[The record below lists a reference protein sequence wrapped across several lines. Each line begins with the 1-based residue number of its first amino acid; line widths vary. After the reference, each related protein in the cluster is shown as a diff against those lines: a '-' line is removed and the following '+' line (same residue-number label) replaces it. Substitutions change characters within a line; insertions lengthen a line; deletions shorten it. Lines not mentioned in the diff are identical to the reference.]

1 MLKIY
6 FKTKVLI
13 IFVWLLKM
21 RKELAQMN
29 MAIKLTR
36 ISNVEICAPVRRVQ
50 NADVK
55 NIAMIIKL
63 FHMTINWR

>member
-6 FKTKVLI
+6 FKTKI
-13 IFVWLLKM
+13 FIFVWLLKTT
-21 RKELAQMN
+21 KELAQMN

-55 NIAMIIKL
+55 TL
-63 FHMTINWR
+63 Q